1 MVTTG
6 AGLAALPKKLVSKIL
21 ANEYI
26 DFTEL
31 PPAKGKARNVP
42 QSLEGQVLV
51 VQAADL
57 MQVRKR
63 IPDLAIW
70 VQCFALYATT
80 LLTYQ
85 PNRMSEMMAYQSIIA
100 RASAKY
106 KWPSWVVYDQNIRQ
120 EAMNN
125 PSQSWARLQPSPKR
139 SLLKQ
144 FASNITSS
152 TGTVNLEGSAASC
165 MYAALAVVHTQLTSV
180 RWKAASPS
188 KARLQGDSRCTVSYS
203 CVKLL
208 MVIISI
214 AELSIS

>member
-57 MQVRKR
+57 MQAQKL
-63 IPDLAIW
+63 IPDLATW
-70 VQCFALYATT
+70 VQCFALYANA
-80 LLTYQ
+80 LLTHH
-85 PNRMSEMMAYQSIIA
+85 PNRMSKMMAYQSIIA

-106 KWPSWVVYDQNIRQ
+106 KWPSWVVYDQNFRQ

-125 PSQSWARLQPSPKR
+125 PSQSWARVEPSIYAQCFTGQAISLKNWHAHCQGLDHTTMRCPLRPRKR
-139 SLLKQ
+139 TW
-144 FASNITSS
+144 TS
-152 TGTVNLEGSAASC
+152 AFPQ
-165 MYAALAVVHTQLTSV
+165 TQHV
-180 RWKAASPS
+180 KADKPVCI
-188 KARLQGDSRCTVSYS
+188 K
-203 CVKLL
+203 
-208 MVIISI
+208 
-214 AELSIS
+214 

>member
-100 RASAKY
+100 RTSAKY
-106 KWPSWVVYDQNIRQ
+106 RWPSWVIYIQNFRQ
-120 EAMNN
+120 EAMNIL
-125 PSQSWARLQPSPKR
+125 SQSWARVEPGIQCSMFYGTGYQPRELVCPLPRPGPYNNALPTPSTKAYMDFSLSP
-139 SLLKQ
+139 
-144 FASNITSS
+144 N
-152 TGTVNLEGSAASC
+152 TVC
-165 MYAALAVVHTQLTSV
+165 
-180 RWKAASPS
+180 
-188 KARLQGDSRCTVSYS
+188 
-203 CVKLL
+203 
-208 MVIISI
+208 
-214 AELSIS
+214 